1 MGRLMENQISDN
13 LTEIVLKCGP
23 VPVSLAS
30 ELVGRPWWLVVMA
43 AKNSLNL
50 TVVKGE
56 GGQDVIAFDEKVFD
70 PDYGIVYRKEAD
82 YLRKI
87 GELPL
92 REIRQRARAVRLAN
106 EMKKASSMRQKGEW
120 IM

>member
-82 YLRKI
+82 HLRKI